1 MTLDQKTIAEL
12 DPTVNPRWVEG
23 FMRLQYGNLN
33 NLDLQVYK
41 EEIKL
46 FKLCQIDDPNH
57 DWESNAKSFGL

>member
-23 FMRLQYGNLN
+23 FMRLQYHNLN

-41 EEIKL
+41 DEIKL
-46 FKLCQIDDPNH
+46 FKECVADDPNM